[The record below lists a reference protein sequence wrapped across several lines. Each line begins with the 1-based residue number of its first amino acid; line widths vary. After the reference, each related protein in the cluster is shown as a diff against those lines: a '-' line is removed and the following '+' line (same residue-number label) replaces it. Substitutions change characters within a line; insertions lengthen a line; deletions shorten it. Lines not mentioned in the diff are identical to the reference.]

1 MSDYYKLAA
10 ARLDKDRYDKLQT
23 MADSDLRSLSD
34 EIRWLI
40 DGEWDRRDHVL
51 VDPAAQYITAQ
62 VPDGGR

>member
-23 MADSDLRSLSD
+23 MADGDLRSLSD

-51 VDPAAQYITAQ
+51 VDSAAQYITAQ

>member
-10 ARLDKDRYDKLQT
+10 ARLDRDRYDKLQT
-23 MADSDLRSLSD
+23 MADGDLRSLSD

-51 VDPAAQYITAQ
+51 VDSAVQYITAQ

>member
-23 MADSDLRSLSD
+23 MADGDLRSLSD

-51 VDPAAQYITAQ
+51 VDRPGEYITATI
-62 VPDGGR
+62 GE